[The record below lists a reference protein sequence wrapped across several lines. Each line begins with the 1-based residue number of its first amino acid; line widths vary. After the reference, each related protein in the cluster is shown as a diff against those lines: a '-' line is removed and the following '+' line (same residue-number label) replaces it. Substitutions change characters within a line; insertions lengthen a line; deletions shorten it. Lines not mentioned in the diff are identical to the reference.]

1 MILFNVQEYFMDLY
15 LLAELKTISLKIT
28 TVDMKRP
35 PADFRSN
42 FEVSHSTINYQ
53 LRLYNKM
60 FVGSAASNPDRQWC
74 GSPGEWPHWE
84 THHEEDTWRT
94 QPFCSWSG
102 DSKFF
107 MMTHWVNVWWLQE
120 VNKKIEN
127 VYSKFKLMLL
137 KRDDNS
143 KTALTNTLVKW
154 VLMITMMITMM
165 MFVMM
170 MFQDWWVAGK
180 QGNKIPHW
188 RHNVLLRLWTHAQAA
203 AHQSCRSDILRHPV
217 FCIEF

>member
-1 MILFNVQEYFMDLY
+1 MVWQSWRMTSLRDTSWRRY
-15 LLAELKTISLKIT
+15 L
-28 TVDMKRP
+28 
-35 PADFRSN
+35 
-42 FEVSHSTINYQ
+42 
-53 LRLYNKM
+53 
-60 FVGSAASNPDRQWC
+60 
-74 GSPGEWPHWE
+74 
-84 THHEEDTWRT
+84 EDTTSSFLIRWFR
-94 QPFCSWSG
+94 
-102 DSKFF
+102 FF